1 MARRDLHGADAGPG
15 VARKDGRQLACT
27 LYKNVHIVLLSRMH
41 TLRHLRGSQSALL
54 TVRMS
59 HALKSRIEEIAKAAK
74 LSPSTVA
81 KNILESILERVD
93 NRLDVSADRA
103 RILQLE
109 RSAEEAKALWKQ
121 RVKEV
126 EEFARSVAEK
136 LEAARPDQADG
147 APPGRN
153 PQGREA
159 RANKEM
165 IPTPCPDV
173 PLICRVRSC
182 PGQDKRRSAAV

>member
-1 MARRDLHGADAGPG
+1 
-15 VARKDGRQLACT
+15 
-27 LYKNVHIVLLSRMH
+27 
-41 TLRHLRGSQSALL
+41 
-54 TVRMS
+54 MS
-59 HALKSRIEEIAKAAK
+59 HDLKSRVVEIAKAAK

-126 EEFARSVAEK
+126 EEYARSVAEK
-136 LEAARPDQADG
+136 LEAAGLIKRIEPRLEEILKSVKPKGSSRTRRASRPPKAL
-147 APPGRN
+147 R
-153 PQGREA
+153 
-159 RANKEM
+159 
-165 IPTPCPDV
+165 
-173 PLICRVRSC
+173 
-182 PGQDKRRSAAV
+182 

>member
-1 MARRDLHGADAGPG
+1 
-15 VARKDGRQLACT
+15 
-27 LYKNVHIVLLSRMH
+27 MH

-126 EEFARSVAEK
+126 EEYARSVAEK
-136 LEAARPDQADG
+136 LEAAGLIKRMEPRLDEILKG
-147 APPGRN
+147 AKP
-153 PQGREA
+153 A
-159 RANKEM
+159 R
-165 IPTPCPDV
+165 T
-173 PLICRVRSC
+173 
-182 PGQDKRRSAAV
+182 KR

>member
-1 MARRDLHGADAGPG
+1 MHEPSKKRGA
-15 VARKDGRQLACT
+15 
-27 LYKNVHIVLLSRMH
+27 
-41 TLRHLRGSQSALL
+41 QSALL

-59 HALKSRIEEIAKAAK
+59 HDLKSRVVEIAKAAK

-126 EEFARSVAEK
+126 EEYARSVAEK
-136 LEAARPDQADG
+136 LEAAGLIKRIEPRLEEILKSVKPKGSSRTRRKASRPPKAL
-147 APPGRN
+147 R
-153 PQGREA
+153 
-159 RANKEM
+159 
-165 IPTPCPDV
+165 
-173 PLICRVRSC
+173 
-182 PGQDKRRSAAV
+182 

>member
-1 MARRDLHGADAGPG
+1 M
-15 VARKDGRQLACT
+15 CT
-27 LYKNVHIVLLSRMH
+27 LYRNVHGMLYSPMH
-41 TLRHLRGSQSALL
+41 EPSKKQSAQSALL

-59 HALKSRIEEIAKAAK
+59 HELKSRVVEIARAAK

-126 EEFARSVAEK
+126 EEYARSVAEK
-136 LEAARPDQADG
+136 LEAAGLIKRIEPRLEEILKSVKPKGSSRTRRKGSRP
-147 APPGRN
+147 P
-153 PQGREA
+153 
-159 RANKEM
+159 KE
-165 IPTPCPDV
+165 
-173 PLICRVRSC
+173 LR
-182 PGQDKRRSAAV
+182 

>member
-1 MARRDLHGADAGPG
+1 MHEPSKKRDA
-15 VARKDGRQLACT
+15 
-27 LYKNVHIVLLSRMH
+27 
-41 TLRHLRGSQSALL
+41 QSALL

-59 HALKSRIEEIAKAAK
+59 HDLKSRVVEIAKAAK

-109 RSAEEAKALWKQ
+109 RSAEEAKALWRQ

-126 EEFARSVAEK
+126 EEYARSVAEK
-136 LEAARPDQADG
+136 LEAAGLIKRIEPRLEEILKSVKPKGSSRTRGKASRPPKAL
-147 APPGRN
+147 R
-153 PQGREA
+153 
-159 RANKEM
+159 
-165 IPTPCPDV
+165 
-173 PLICRVRSC
+173 
-182 PGQDKRRSAAV
+182 